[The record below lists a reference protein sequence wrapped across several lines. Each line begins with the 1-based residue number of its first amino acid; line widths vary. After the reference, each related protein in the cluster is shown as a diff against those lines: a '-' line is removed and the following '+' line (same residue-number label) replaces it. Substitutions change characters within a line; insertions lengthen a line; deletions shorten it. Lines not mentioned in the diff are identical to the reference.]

1 MRRRNFSLWQQV
13 ILSVE
18 VFAMKQWM
26 PFLILLTGCGLLV
39 GFARNQA
46 FAQTSPTVSAAQAT
60 GRDVDVNIPAS
71 QAWTDTGIDLHAGDL
86 LQISAA
92 TPSGSSSSNPS
103 VCDPQGDV
111 NGSSQPSNL
120 PVSSASPGALIGK
133 LHGQGASPILVG
145 ANRELKLEEA
155 GHLYLAAN
163 IAGQPLCSGSF
174 AVKVHLVSSQ
184 AAAQPAH
191 AMPASE
197 TQTPASRGEEAK
209 AKLAA
214 AAQTWLAGQFGT
226 GATSSNAAS
235 GNSTVPAAA
244 APVLQLSTASLDS
257 QLKNGIDHLPRRVND
272 QFQHLGDMVN
282 FVIIGPQQKVQD
294 ALQSA
299 NWFVADKTKT
309 NAVLNAIVMTKENH
323 DYLQMPMSELYL
335 FGRVQ
340 DFGYEQAEAY
350 AVVATRHH
358 FRLWKAPFEFNGQQ
372 VWAGAGTHDIGFEK
386 DQRNGS
392 VTHKIDPAVDG
403 ERDHIGDT
411 LQKTGKT
418 KSLTYYLPPDPVQDA
433 RNATGGGYR
442 SDGRIL
448 VIFVQ

>member
-1 MRRRNFSLWQQV
+1 
-13 ILSVE
+13 
-18 VFAMKQWM
+18 MKQWT
-26 PFLILLTGCGLLV
+26 PSLVLAVYGLAFGL
-39 GFARNQA
+39 ARNQA
-46 FAQTSPTVSAAQAT
+46 SAQTSSQSTSLEQAADHDLDLT
-60 GRDVDVNIPAS
+60 IPAS
-71 QAWTDTGIDLHAGDL
+71 QGWTDTNIDLRAGDL
-86 LQISAA
+86 LRISAT
-92 TPSGSSSSNPS
+92 TPSGGSNPS
-103 VCDPQGDV
+103 APVCDPQGAV
-111 NGSSQPSNL
+111 NGSSQASNL
-120 PVSSASPGALIGK
+120 PVASATPGALIGK
-133 LHGQGASPILVG
+133 LHAQGAAPFLVG

-163 IAGQPLCSGSF
+163 TDGQPLCSGSF
-174 AVKVHLVSSQ
+174 AVKVHLVSAP

-191 AMPASE
+191 PMAASE
-197 TQTPASRGEEAK
+197 TQTPASRGAEAK

-226 GATSSNAAS
+226 GTTSSNEAS
-235 GNSTVPAAA
+235 GNSAVPAAA
-244 APVLQLSTASLDS
+244 APVLQTSAAALDP

-282 FVIIGPQQKVQD
+282 FVLVGPQQKVQD

-335 FGRVQ
+335 FGRAQ

-403 ERDHIGDT
+403 ERDHIAET

-418 KSLTYYLPPDPVQDA
+418 KSLTYYLPPYPVQDA
-433 RNATGGGYR
+433 RNATGGGYH